1 MACIGLA
8 LSAGDND
15 TAKDVKEEIAPP
27 DRRARFRWPLL
38 VAEARVLFCEIVS
51 DVGACRTVVD
61 EQKSKCRKT
70 LQENNTTEGTT
81 STSSGSS
88 GGLQRRATLH
98 LTTEIGLDR
107 FSWGEPFPLREC
119 NTLPSDAVVA
129 VGVDEGGLIAVAPVE
144 HFVAGLEDMPPGGA
158 EAAGPSGSGEEAS
171 QVVPD
176 DAEEPASQMPEELD

>member
-1 MACIGLA
+1 MLA
-8 LSAGDND
+8 
-15 TAKDVKEEIAPP
+15 KK
-27 DRRARFRWPLL
+27 
-38 VAEARVLFCEIVS
+38 
-51 DVGACRTVVD
+51 VVD

-98 LTTEIGLDR
+98 ITTEDEELTD
-107 FSWGEPFPLREC
+107 SYLSGERPLREC

-129 VGVDEGGLIAVAPVE
+129 VGVDEGGLIAVAPAE
-144 HFVAGLEDMPPGGA
+144 HFVAGLENMPPDGA

-176 DAEEPASQMPEELD
+176 DAEEPASQMPNDI

>member
-15 TAKDVKEEIAPP
+15 TAKDVKEEIAPKDLP
-27 DRRARFRWPLL
+27 ARRRWP
-38 VAEARVLFCEIVS
+38 EGVLFCENVN

-88 GGLQRRATLH
+88 GGLQRRATLY
-98 LTTEIGLDR
+98 LTTENGLDGIL
-107 FSWGEPFPLREC
+107 SGEPLPLREC

-144 HFVAGLEDMPPGGA
+144 HFVAGLENMPPGGA

-176 DAEEPASQMPEELD
+176 DAEEPASQMPNDID